1 VKRSRRYVVN
11 LSNTK
16 KAGIENAKAYEMS
29 FMFHCSLS
37 FHSILFRS
45 HLLLKSVLKLLLQR
59 SNNLRMKVK
68 TS

>member
-11 LSNTK
+11 LSNTNK
-16 KAGIENAKAYEMS
+16 DGIENAKAYGMS

-45 HLLLKSVLKLLLQR
+45 HLLKSVLKLLLQR